1 MERTPDIPGRL
12 FLIHTLRRLAPG
24 HRLIFYDTC
33 SRGKSEAVRV
43 ETIMDDVRDME
54 AVRKHFAAE
63 KTTPIGYSYM
73 GLPVMLY
80 AHDDPQHVGRIVQ
93 LDPVP
98 NHDC

>member
-1 MERTPDIPGRL
+1 
-12 FLIHTLRRLAPG
+12 
-24 HRLIFYDTC
+24 
-33 SRGKSEAVRV
+33 
-43 ETIMDDVRDME
+43 MDDVRDME

-98 NHDC
+98 IMIADRPRRGHQSFDEYPEVVIPAIDQFLNGAWPASSKKVT

>member
-1 MERTPDIPGRL
+1 
-12 FLIHTLRRLAPG
+12 
-24 HRLIFYDTC
+24 
-33 SRGKSEAVRV
+33 
-43 ETIMDDVRDME
+43 MDDVRDME